1 MSDHDPNMTAEEF
14 ITNLHISISYVDDDV
29 LRSEMIDYMNA
40 IKDQIQSLE
49 DSYNLSPYEANR
61 RL

>member
-14 ITNLHISISYVDDDV
+14 ITNLHISISYVDDEV